1 MAKDNSGWVPDEPE
15 NTGWVPD
22 DPEPANAQTAFNP
35 VGDTAPLPSRTDLAW
50 GEAPAFIGSNLS
62 LLGNTFKS
70 RVPLAALG
78 AAGGEGYRQAYQALT
93 GSPEQPLDM
102 LDSAKRMAM
111 AGGAYGAGQGVGEA
125 LVGGLVKAW
134 PSVKSKFALP
144 GLESAEAEMR
154 SYMNPYLEGGG
165 LSERVMDWTRSK
177 LPQSMQWE
185 QYPKPGF
192 TLAQK
197 TDPLS
202 GVSRAEQIVE
212 SSLTGRS
219 PIAKF
224 KWAQEKGLKDWSDKL
239 SSDIWAG
246 VEKMPPSEQGK
257 VFAEGFQVA
266 ENKFKE
272 DAKLLYQN
280 VDSLTQSK
288 EVISTWPGTNIT
300 DKLNIRYYVNVSDVV
315 KNAKK
320 LVETNEKYKNLGAT
334 ERGEAII
341 KQIAE
346 QEDVHTFAGAAE
358 LRSRLLQ
365 ASDQMRG
372 DVGRAHVKGFLKDVD
387 SAMEKAAESL
397 PNNAKEAWRAAN
409 AFYKEGK
416 QTYNN
421 EFIRSLV
428 DKGKDQPELVGKA
441 LFQNGEITQIKAAKK
456 VLTEN
461 PQAWQNL
468 KAGYFESLLENA
480 KNVSTDPTLIS
491 KTFSNQLKKMGAESL
506 QEIFTIPEILMIQNF
521 EKAALATQSKAPGSG
536 GSMLVQLLQAGAAGS
551 AVTGALLKDPLIA
564 AGGITILATPRV
576 LANMMVNPKWHTLFM
591 QGLSADKARAIPA
604 ITRLSAGAVEVERK
618 LTEKENDRRLQKQ
631 ILDQAQYR

>member
-22 DPEPANAQTAFNP
+22 DPSPATPQTAFNP
-35 VGDTAPLPSRTDLAW
+35 VGDNRPLPSREDLYLDQI
-50 GEAPAFIGSNLS
+50 PAFLGSNLS
-62 LLGNTFKS
+62 MLGQTWKS
-70 RVPLAALG
+70 RVPLAGLG
-78 AAGGEGYRQAYQALT
+78 AAGAEGYRQAYQAMVGDPDT
-93 GSPEQPLDM
+93 PTSM
-102 LDSAKRMAM
+102 LDSARRMAM
-111 AGGAYGAGQGVGEA
+111 SGGAYGAGQGVGEA

-134 PSVKSKFALP
+134 PNVKEKFILP

-154 SYMNPYLEGGG
+154 SYMQPYLEGGG

-177 LPQSMQWE
+177 LPSALQWD
-185 QYPKPGF
+185 QYQKPGF

-212 SSLTGRS
+212 SSLTGRG

-239 SSDIWAG
+239 SSEIWAG
-246 VEKMPPSEQGK
+246 VERMPPSEQGK

-266 ENKFKE
+266 ETKFKE
-272 DAKLLYQN
+272 DAKKLYDV

-288 EVISTWPGTNIT
+288 PVINTWPGTNIT
-300 DKLNIRYYVNVSDVV
+300 DKLNIRYYVDVSDVV
-315 KNAKK
+315 SNAKK
-320 LVETNEKYKNLGAT
+320 LVAENAKYKNLGAT
-334 ERGEAII
+334 DRGEAIL

-346 QEDVHTFAGAAE
+346 QEDVHTFSGAAE
-358 LRSRLLQ
+358 LRSRLIY
-365 ASDQMRG
+365 AKDQMSG
-372 DVGRAHVKGFLKDVD
+372 DVGKAKVSMFLKDVD

-397 PNNAKEAWRAAN
+397 PNNAKEAWRYAN

-428 DKGKDQPELVGKA
+428 EKGKDQPELVGKA
-441 LFQNGEITQIKAAKK
+441 LFQNGEITQVRAAKK
-456 VLTEN
+456 VLEDN

-468 KAGYFESLLENA
+468 KAGYFQSLLDNA
-480 KNVSTDPTLIS
+480 KNVSTDPTLVS
-491 KTFSNQLKKMGAESL
+491 RTFSNQLKKMGTESL
-506 QEIFTIPEILMIQNF
+506 QEIFTTPEILMIQNF

-551 AVTGALLKDPLIA
+551 ALTGAYFKDPIVA
-564 AGGITILATPRV
+564 AGGLTVLAMPRV

-604 ITRLSAGAVEVERK
+604 ITKLAAGALDVERQ
-618 LTEKENDRRLQKQ
+618 LTERENDRKLQKQ
-631 ILDQAQYR
+631 ITEQAQYR